1 MRRSR
6 RRRSLS
12 EAEDFRLAPA
22 QQVQLCSSWAAT
34 IQTMSRPLL
43 SPTGLW
49 HSLFDTGQNKFAYL
63 GKALLLDLPLSLAVA
78 AIIGLLSSGPGPD
91 FSKYGPAELLFLLG
105 VFAPLIETGMMMLIF
120 GVLRWFT
127 KREPILIAF
136 SVVIWAVL
144 HSTSHALWG
153 VGIAWLFLLF
163 SVCYLNWEKRSRSQA
178 YLMTAA
184 FHGLHNLFI
193 AVLVLLDRALDS

>member
-6 RRRSLS
+6 GRRSLS

-22 QQVQLCSSWAAT
+22 QEVQLFSSRAAT
-34 IQTMSRPLL
+34 ILTMSRPLL
-43 SPTGLW
+43 SPAGLW

-63 GKALLLDLPLSLAVA
+63 GKALLLDLPVCLAVA
-78 AIIGLLSSGPGPD
+78 VVIGLLSSEPGPD

-127 KREPILIAF
+127 KREPILIAL
-136 SVVIWAVL
+136 SVVIWALL
-144 HSTSHALWG
+144 HSASHPLWG
-153 VGIAWLFLLF
+153 AGIAWPFLLF
-163 SVCYLNWEKRSRSQA
+163 SVCYLNWGKRSRSQA

-184 FHGLHNLFI
+184 FHGLHNLF
-193 AVLVLLDRALDS
+193 AVLLLLSRAVDS